1 MTMHIEAG
9 PRLTHRQGG
18 PGAAHALLP
27 WISIAILFAAAI
39 VLRHVLAANTDVSWL
54 LTVGERVLD
63 GQRLYVDVFET
74 NPPMAV
80 LVYVPGIVISRAL
93 GLPVEAVT
101 DSLVFAAIFVSLAIV
116 ANILKSSSVF
126 EGLQSG
132 LMAPV

>member
-18 PGAAHALLP
+18 PGAAHAVLP

-54 LTVGERVLD
+54 LTVGERILD
-63 GQRLYVDVFET
+63 GQRLYVDVIET

-80 LVYVPGIVISRAL
+80 LVYLPAIIIARAV
-93 GLPVEAVT
+93 GRRAEAVT
-101 DSLVFAAIFVSLAIV
+101 DGLVFASIFVSLAIV
-116 ANILKSSSVF
+116 ARILNSSVAAGRNGWRLATF
-126 EGLQSG
+126 
-132 LMAPV
+132 